1 MLCVQ
6 KLGRSLIGN
15 KIWVGIFK
23 IGTLTMP
30 NSKEQMKKY
39 IPENILILLSQRR
52 RNKMIRMILNE
63 KVDLSDRTS
72 AQSQL

>member
-1 MLCVQ
+1 
-6 KLGRSLIGN
+6 
-15 KIWVGIFK
+15 
-23 IGTLTMP
+23 MP

-52 RNKMIRMILNE
+52 RNKMIHMILNE

>member
-1 MLCVQ
+1 MKMCAMCTKVRKVTHW
-6 KLGRSLIGN
+6 KLG
-15 KIWVGIFK
+15 IFI

-52 RNKMIRMILNE
+52 RNKMIHMILNE
-63 KVDLSDRTS
+63 KGDLSVRTC

>member
-52 RNKMIRMILNE
+52 RNKMIHMILNE
-63 KVDLSDRTS
+63 KGDLSVRTS